1 MPTTVRSTNILFNDG
16 TTQSTAASPSV
27 GAGQTW
33 QNVSSSR
40 VNGTTY
46 QNTTGRAIMVSFGQS
61 HLSEAQA
68 SADASTWVQVGRD
81 ASGQTY
87 PNQFIVPSNW
97 YYRVATAGGARFWWA
112 ELR

>member
-1 MPTTVRSTNILFNDG
+1 MPTTLRNTDILFNDG
-16 TTQSTAASPSV
+16 TTQSTAASVSIGV
-27 GAGQTW
+27 GQTW

-40 VNGTTY
+40 VNGTSY

-61 HLSEAQA
+61 HLSETQA
-68 SADASTWVQVGRD
+68 SSDNSTWVQVGRD

-87 PNQFIVPSNW
+87 PNQFIVPNNW
-97 YYRVATAGGARFWWA
+97 YYRVATAGGARFWWS